1 MKEKIVL
8 IGNPNVGKS
17 VIFALLTGRYVVVSN
32 YPGTT
37 VEVTTGKANFMP
49 QDSEV
54 VDSPGVNSLIPQ
66 SEDERVARDI
76 LLEEG
81 PKRIVHVIDAKNLP
95 KSLLLAVQIIE
106 TGLPVALCLNMYDEA
121 RQRDVSIDIER
132 LSEILDTDCANTVA
146 TEKVGIQKLIKNIAR
161 SKASGFRINYGRDI
175 EGAVEKISSILPVF
189 PISKRAVCLMLLA
202 GDTGMREHL
211 KEKGLEGNKL
221 NEIDTIVSG
230 LKSRAAKPIS
240 FLINTIRRNSINRI
254 SDSVYRHTAGTF
266 QSALEGIG
274 RLSMSP
280 VFGFPIL
287 LCVLYLVY
295 QFVGV
300 FGAGI
305 SVNFLEER
313 IFGHYI
319 VPWAEA
325 AIGVILP
332 FDIARD
338 LLIGQYGLISMG
350 LTYSVAIILP
360 IVGTFFIAFGILE
373 DSGYLPRLSIMLNR
387 IFKKVGLNGRA
398 VLPMV
403 LGLGCDT
410 MATLVTRTLDTNK
423 ERTIATLLL
432 ALGIPCS
439 AQLGV
444 IFGMLSGISVKGTFI
459 LFGVIISQMILVG
472 YVASK
477 ILPGERSDFI
487 IEIPPIRIPKISNVI
502 IKTLMRIKWFLK
514 EAVPLFMLGTFIL
527 FIADKTG
534 ILLIIEKAAS
544 PVVTGLLSLPSKASE
559 AFIIG
564 FLRRDFGAAGLYQ
577 LQRAG
582 ELSGIQVVVSL
593 VVITLFVPC
602 IANFFVMIKER
613 GLKTALAMV
622 AFIFPFAVIV
632 GAVLNFILRGVG
644 VRL

>member
-106 TGLPVALCLNMYDEA
+106 TGLPVTLCLNMYDEA

-175 EGAVEKISSILPVF
+175 EDAVEKISSIFPVF

-527 FIADKTG
+527 FISDKTG